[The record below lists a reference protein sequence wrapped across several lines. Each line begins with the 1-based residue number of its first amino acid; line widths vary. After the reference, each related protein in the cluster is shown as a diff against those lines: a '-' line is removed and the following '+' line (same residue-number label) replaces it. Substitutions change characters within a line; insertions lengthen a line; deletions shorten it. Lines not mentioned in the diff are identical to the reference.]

1 MPVVLLT
8 QQFISGHLFCPDTKT
23 RIEYCD
29 KTIPGLYVEVRRS
42 APRQGTYYL
51 RYKNPAGKTAHQRL
65 ARTSDISLSTA
76 RKKARKLKNEI
87 ALGTDPKEESQQ
99 QPQTITFGTFLKEKY
114 LPHAAS
120 HKRSYRFDLSMSM
133 LRLIPKFG
141 HIPLNQ
147 LTRQQ
152 IQYFHTD
159 LHDEGLAQATCDHH
173 LKLMRHA
180 LNLAVDWE
188 LLEKNPAE
196 RIQLFH
202 PDNRVER
209 LLSDSELHRLLK
221 VLRNDENRTVCLV
234 ALFLLSTGA
243 RLNEALQARWSQVD
257 KINQIWRIPASNSK
271 SKRIRSVPLNSSALT
286 VLKTLGTEGE
296 NDYLFVSSTTGER
309 MTTIHKVWDRL
320 RNKAGLPHLR
330 LHDLRH
336 QYASFLVNSG
346 RTLYEV
352 QQILGHSSPTVTQR
366 YAHLSTKALQEAAD
380 SASLQIG
387 AISSDDDGGHPHHP
401 ESAQSEHL

>member
-1 MPVVLLT
+1 MPVVQLT
-8 QQFISGHLFCPDTKT
+8 QQFIRGHLLCPETKP

-29 KTIPGLYVEVRRS
+29 KAVPGLYVEVRRS

-65 ARTSDISLSTA
+65 ARTSDISLSVA
-76 RKKARKLKNEI
+76 RKRARTLKSEI
-87 ALGTDPKEESQQ
+87 ALGSDPKEEAQQ
-99 QPQTITFGTFLKEKY
+99 QPETITFETFLKEKY
-114 LPHAAS
+114 LPHAAR
-120 HKRSYRFDLSMSM
+120 HKRSYRFDLSMSK

-141 HIPLNQ
+141 HIQLAL

-152 IQYFHTD
+152 IQAFHTD
-159 LHDEGLAQATCDHH
+159 LQDEGLAPATCDHH

-209 LLSDSELHRLLK
+209 LLSDSELSCLLK
-221 VLRNDENRTVCLV
+221 VLRTDENRVVCLV
-234 ALFLLSTGA
+234 AIFLLSTGA
-243 RLNEALQARWSQVD
+243 RLNEALQAKWSQVD
-257 KINQIWRIPASNSK
+257 KTNQIWRIPASNSK
-271 SKRIRSVPLNSSALT
+271 SKRIRSVPLNASALS
-286 VLKTLGTEGE
+286 VLQNLGTEGR

-320 RNKAGLPHLR
+320 RTKAGLPHLR

-336 QYASFLVNSG
+336 QYASFLVNDG

-387 AISSDDDGGHPHHP
+387 AVSSEDHAEPRHHP
-401 ESAQSEHL
+401 ESTQSDHL